1 MARGGGGFDASV
13 HSTDLEN
20 LVRALR
26 AEADGGKQLRKE
38 LARNMR
44 EALKPAA
51 AEAKSAIA
59 SMPSS
64 GQTVGP
70 GLRQQIAKK
79 IRPEVRLTGR
89 HTGARIKV
97 RKLPSSVRNFANAP
111 KRTQQATWRTQT
123 FGNGEWREQ
132 QGELDWF
139 DNSMNDKIPEYK
151 EAVVE
156 AMHDMARRIINRI
169 H

>member
-1 MARGGGGFDASV
+1 MSGGGDFGVTV
-13 HSTDLEN
+13 HSTDLDN

-26 AEADGGKQLRKE
+26 EQADGRELRKE

-51 AEAKSAIA
+51 AEAKNAIQG
-59 SMPSS
+59 MPSS
-64 GQTVGP
+64 GAAHGGP

-89 HTGARIKV
+89 STGARVKA
-97 RKLPSSVRNFANAP
+97 RKLPANIRNFANAP

-132 QGELDWF
+132 QGKLDWF
-139 DNSMNDKIPEYK
+139 DNSMNDKAPEYK
-151 EAVVE
+151 QAAVE
-156 AMHDMARRIINRI
+156 AMADMAQRIVNRI

>member
-1 MARGGGGFDASV
+1 MAGGGGFSTSV

-26 AEADGGKQLRKE
+26 AEADGGKQFRKE

-51 AEAKSAIA
+51 AEAKNAIGA
-59 SMPSS
+59 LPSS
-64 GQTVGP
+64 GRNAGP

-89 HTGARIKV
+89 STGARVKA
-97 RKLPSSVRNFANAP
+97 RKLPAGIRNFANAP
-111 KRTQQATWRTQT
+111 RRTQQATWRTQT

-132 QGELDWF
+132 QGKLDWF
-139 DNSMNDKIPEYK
+139 DNSMNDKAAEYK
-151 EAVVE
+151 EAVVD
-156 AMHDMARRIINRI
+156 AMTDMARRIVNRI
-169 H
+169 